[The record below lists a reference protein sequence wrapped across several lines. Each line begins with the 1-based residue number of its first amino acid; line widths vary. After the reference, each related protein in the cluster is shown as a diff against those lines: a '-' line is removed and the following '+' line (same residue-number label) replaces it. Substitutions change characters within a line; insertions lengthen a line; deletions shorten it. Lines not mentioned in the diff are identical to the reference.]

1 MELTKEQTIKVLDHC
16 MKHDLCSD
24 CPLNH
29 VENCCEIARENAI
42 RYLKENEPAPAVTG
56 TSSKVK
62 TLQID
67 DSTLLEICQ
76 EGLLEISNR
85 IAEVNDGD
93 DYILGYAHAI
103 LDVIGKLKAGEGN
116 ESN

>member
-42 RYLKENEPAPAVTG
+42 RYLKENEPAPSG
-56 TSSKVK
+56 NSTSSKVK
-62 TLQID
+62 TLHID
-67 DSTLLEICQ
+67 DSTLLAICQ
-76 EGLLEISNR
+76 EGLEEISK
-85 IAEVNDGD
+85 IALD
-93 DYILGYAHAI
+93 DYPNEYLTGYVCAVRKNI
-103 LDVIGKLKAGEGN
+103 KRLRGGDSN
-116 ESN
+116 E